1 VGAVRDVHLYYMR
14 YTVREFTTNSSQ
26 MYLIRYMDFP
36 QTGLV
41 IRGAR
46 KQAGLTQ
53 AELARRL
60 GMSRATI
67 SQLENG
73 VIADLGIRK
82 LAKIADRLGLE
93 MVVRPRRPLTLHEA
107 YARNRE
113 QRKAALRETDA
124 ILANLNPGQLG
135 G

>member
-1 VGAVRDVHLYYMR
+1 
-14 YTVREFTTNSSQ
+14 
-26 MYLIRYMDFP
+26 MYLIRYMDFA

-41 IRGAR
+41 IRDAR

-60 GMSRATI
+60 GMSRATV

-82 LAKIADRLGLE
+82 LAKIGDRLGLE
-93 MVVRPRRPLTLHEA
+93 IVVRPRRPLTLHEA

-113 QRKAALRETDA
+113 QRQAAFRETDA
-124 ILANLNPGQLG
+124 ILANLNPGKLG

>member
-1 VGAVRDVHLYYMR
+1 MNFA
-14 YTVREFTTNSSQ
+14 E
-26 MYLIRYMDFP
+26 
-36 QTGLV
+36 TGIV
-41 IRGAR
+41 IRDAR

-53 AELARRL
+53 AELAGRL

-73 VIADLGIRK
+73 VIGDLGIRK
-82 LAKIADRLGLE
+82 LAQIGDRLGLAITIQ
-93 MVVRPRRPLTLHEA
+93 PRRALTLHEA

-113 QRKAALRETDA
+113 ERQAAWRETDA
-124 ILANLNPGQLG
+124 MLAQLNPGKLG

>member
-1 VGAVRDVHLYYMR
+1 MR
-14 YTVREFTTNSSQ
+14 YILLEKLAFNQTMHR
-26 MYLIRYMDFP
+26 IRYMDFA
-36 QTGLV
+36 QTGLM
-41 IRGAR
+41 IRDAR

-73 VIADLGIRK
+73 VIGDLGIRK
-82 LAKIADRLGLE
+82 LAQIGDRLGLE
-93 MVVRPRRPLTLHEA
+93 IVIRPRRPLTLHEA

-113 QRKAALRETDA
+113 ERQAAFRETDT
-124 ILANLNPGQLG
+124 ILANLNPDKHGA
-135 G
+135 

>member
-1 VGAVRDVHLYYMR
+1 MHR
-14 YTVREFTTNSSQ
+14 
-26 MYLIRYMDFP
+26 IRYMNFAE
-36 QTGLV
+36 TGLT
-41 IRGAR
+41 IQKAR

-73 VIADLGIRK
+73 VIGDLGMRK
-82 LAKIADRLGLE
+82 LALIGDRLGLE
-93 MVVRPRRPLTLHEA
+93 VTIRPRRPLTLHEA
-107 YARNRE
+107 YARNRAE
-113 QRKAALRETDA
+113 RQAAFRETDS
-124 ILANLNPGQLG
+124 ILANLNPGKLG